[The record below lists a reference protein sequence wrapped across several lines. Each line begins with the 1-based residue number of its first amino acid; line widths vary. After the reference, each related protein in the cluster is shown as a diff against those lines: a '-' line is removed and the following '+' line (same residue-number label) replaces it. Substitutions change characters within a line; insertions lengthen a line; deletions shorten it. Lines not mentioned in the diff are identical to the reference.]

1 MLIYTRMFSL
11 YFTLMLTL
19 CQKSSCSDSLVY
31 QFEITEYDTLST
43 SFATDIYAQSQ
54 RVRRDVDST
63 CESQEQTFLSDIIGD
78 KKKRIEEKVIPQIK
92 LQIHQTLTNGK
103 GRVFNHR
110 TQTFI
115 Y

>member
-1 MLIYTRMFSL
+1 
-11 YFTLMLTL
+11 MLTL

-78 KKKRIEEKVIPQIK
+78 KKKRIEEKVIPSNKASDTPNLNQW
-92 LQIHQTLTNGK
+92 K
-103 GRVFNHR
+103 GPSF
-110 TQTFI
+110 
-115 Y
+115 